1 MKLIIAGSRG
11 ITDYNI
17 IRDAVVS
24 SGLWKEYGK
33 QIEVVCG
40 MARGVDLLGKEFAD
54 RNKLTVHKFPADWDK
69 YGKAAGYI
77 RNKQMGDFADIL
89 LAIWDGKSRGTKQM
103 IDYMKSLG
111 KPVHVVIV

>member
-40 MARGVDLLGKEFAD
+40 MFL
-54 RNKLTVHKFPADWDK
+54 
-69 YGKAAGYI
+69 
-77 RNKQMGDFADIL
+77 
-89 LAIWDGKSRGTKQM
+89 S
-103 IDYMKSLG
+103 
-111 KPVHVVIV
+111 